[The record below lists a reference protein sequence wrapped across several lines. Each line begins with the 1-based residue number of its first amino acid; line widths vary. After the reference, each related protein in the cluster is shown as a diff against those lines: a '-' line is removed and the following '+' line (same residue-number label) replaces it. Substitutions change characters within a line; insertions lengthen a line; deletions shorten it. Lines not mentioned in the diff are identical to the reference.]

1 MLTVAAEDDTGAGL
15 DPIEVADLSDA
26 MAYLNQALGSFG
38 VNLSWAAA
46 GTTPDVTVHFAAT
59 TPEGGVPDGV
69 LGYTTAQNDVYFVTG
84 WNYSTSTDPT
94 QVASDQFDFMTLA
107 IHELGHTL
115 GLGESQD
122 PNSVMYEY
130 LAPGTVR
137 RTFTDSNLSLIDTNA
152 DRFMKVAS
160 GVATPL
166 GMSVPLATSAAGPA
180 ASLGIGEVPPLAAP
194 LGLGAGWRS
203 LDIYRRAGVATRH
216 KSQGDI
222 GVRVRFTGPLFPKG
236 DRLELAAGETSQD
249 RGPHPIRGVDPDRH
263 RIHHR
268 SGAGTR
274 LISARSDRHG
284 TRPDRGRGRAGFPSG
299 EPDSSR
305 LGWPGVRNPRERG
318 LKPQRF
324 LPSDFKTAG
333 RAGSKHRP
341 PPFHCPG
348 AWPST
353 DRTAR
358 TTWASSTTT
367 TLTSS
372 WRRDARPPPTGGR
385 PV

>member
-1 MLTVAAEDDTGAGL
+1 
-15 DPIEVADLSDA
+15 
-26 MAYLNQALGSFG
+26 
-38 VNLSWAAA
+38 
-46 GTTPDVTVHFAAT
+46 
-59 TPEGGVPDGV
+59 
-69 LGYTTAQNDVYFVTG
+69 
-84 WNYSTSTDPT
+84 
-94 QVASDQFDFMTLA
+94 MTLA

-194 LGLGAGWRS
+194 LDSALAGDLSTSTVAQGS
-203 LDIYRRAGVATRH
+203 LLATNP
-216 KSQGDI
+216 KATSASAFVSQG
-222 GVRVRFTGPLFPKG
+222 RFFRKATASSSRLAKRARIADRIQSEESIRIDTGSIT
-236 DRLELAAGETSQD
+236 DQS
-249 RGPHPIRGVDPDRH
+249 
-263 RIHHR
+263 
-268 SGAGTR
+268 AGTR

-324 LPSDFKTAG
+324 LTF
-333 RAGSKHRP
+333 
-341 PPFHCPG
+341 
-348 AWPST
+348 
-353 DRTAR
+353 
-358 TTWASSTTT
+358 
-367 TLTSS
+367 
-372 WRRDARPPPTGGR
+372 
-385 PV
+385 